1 MQPAAA
7 TTPAAV
13 IQRAPT
19 RGKSRL
25 SSTQD
30 LSASRRNPVPPVL
43 LQDAGAGAGA
53 AAPFPAVP
61 FGPSWGS
68 AAAAGGDPAEGPAAG
83 DAASPSDAEPE
94 VAVDGWAELL
104 LETFVAASP
113 AADGVAGASSGLGA
127 ESAPAPELALGLALA
142 PELVLAPALLLAP
155 PSALALE
162 SA

>member
-30 LSASRRNPVPPVL
+30 LSATRRNPVPPVL
-43 LQDAGAGAGA
+43 AQDAGAGAGA
-53 AAPFPAVP
+53 AAPFPAEP
-61 FGPSWGS
+61 FEPSWGC
-68 AAAAGGDPAEGPAAG
+68 AAAAGDDPAEGPAAG
-83 DAASPSDAEPE
+83 DAASPSDEEPE
-94 VAVDGWAELL
+94 VAVEGWAELL

-113 AADGVAGASSGLGA
+113 SLAVDGASSGFGP
-127 ESAPAPELALGLALA
+127 ESAPAPESALA
-142 PELVLAPALLLAP
+142 PEFPSALLLGRA
-155 PSALALE
+155 SALGPE

>member
-43 LQDAGAGAGA
+43 LQAAGAGAGA

-83 DAASPSDAEPE
+83 DAASPSGAE
-94 VAVDGWAELL
+94 AGGAGGGWGGLL
-104 LETFVAASP
+104 LGT
-113 AADGVAGASSGLGA
+113 
-127 ESAPAPELALGLALA
+127 
-142 PELVLAPALLLAP
+142 VLA
-155 PSALALE
+155 
-162 SA
+162 